1 MNRFAGIVM
10 KSNQLKFGSRQKGI
24 TLIGLV
30 IVLTLLGFVAFI
42 GLKMFPVYQEY
53 FSVVQAMK
61 SVAKQPGVNR
71 QEPRQIQEMLI
82 KRMYVSYVES
92 VERQH
97 IKVSRGSTPVLTVSY
112 EVRRSLIGNL
122 DFVAK
127 FDESVDLKG

>member
-1 MNRFAGIVM
+1 M
-10 KSNQLKFGSRQKGI
+10 KSNHLNSKSRQKGI
-24 TLIGLV
+24 TLIGLI
-30 IVLTLLGFVAFI
+30 IVLSLLGFAAFI
-42 GLKMFPVYQEY
+42 GMKLFPVYQEY

-71 QEPRQIQEMLI
+71 QEPRQIQQMLI

-92 VERQH
+92 VKQQH
-97 IKVSRGSTPVLTVSY
+97 IKVSRGAVPVLTVSW

-127 FDESVDLKG
+127 FDESIDLKG